1 MATAKQTFDNAMSL
15 MDTVGEDT
23 QEYKNR
29 ALMIINTLSGELYPY
44 SDTFTA
50 AESGKRP
57 AVTRIK
63 SLSDTLDL
71 DDYCALSILPYG
83 LAAQLFTAEDPRQAS
98 FFQQRYED
106 LKSLV
111 ARGFP
116 QEFEG
121 IDDVYSDS
129 LTASG
134 AWG

>member
-1 MATAKQTFDNAMSL
+1 MATAKQAFDNAISL
-15 MDTVGEDT
+15 MDAVGEDT

-29 ALMIINTLSGELYPY
+29 ALMIINALSGELYPY

-57 AVTRIK
+57 VVTRIK
-63 SLSDTLDL
+63 SLSEALDL

-83 LAAQLFTAEDPRQAS
+83 LAAQLLTTEDPRHAA
-98 FFQQRYED
+98 FLQQRYEE
-106 LKSLV
+106 LKAFV

-116 QEFEG
+116 QEFED
-121 IDDVYSDS
+121 IEDAYTDS

-134 AWG
+134 AWE